1 MLLIIQ
7 YLCYY
12 IQYLERTIVAQ
23 IVFIAKYIPL
33 GQLAFDDLNSPAYQK
48 FKTDILPIIRKFEKQ
63 DWRFLQEYYAWKY
76 DKSVNPIKRRG
87 ESSVPESTVCSRCDA
102 PHQYIYDNTGG
113 RGSYECK
120 ICGCIFG
127 SGKKVTRPLTLVC
140 PYCEHVLQ
148 PKKDRKHFVVHKCIN
163 MKCRYYLENL
173 SKVPDD
179 LPLSERYNYKLHYI
193 YREFN
198 VDFFM
203 VDLDSIP
210 DRAFSFVF
218 RRQSAHIMGLCLAY
232 HVNLSL
238 SLRKT
243 ALALREIHGI
253 KISHTMVA
261 NYAKSA
267 SAVIKPLVDNF
278 EYKTS
283 DTYVADEKYIR
294 VKGKKGFVWF
304 IMDAL
309 SRSIIGYRVSDNRAV
324 GACILAMRMAFR
336 KVKEL
341 PKNFR
346 FIADGYS
353 AYPLAAQQFS
363 LQEENPLHFEITQ
376 VIGLTNE
383 DAVSTEFRPYKQII
397 ERFNRTFNYTYR
409 NTCGY
414 DNFDGANYSVALWVA
429 YYNFLR
435 PHPVMCFKPLNSIEM
450 LDNADTMQAKW
461 QILLLLSQEYIS
473 SLKTN

>member
-12 IQYLERTIVAQ
+12 IQLLERTIVAQ
-23 IVFIAKYIPL
+23 IAFIAKYIPL

-48 FKTDILPIIRKFEKQ
+48 FKTDILPIIKKFEKQ
-63 DWRFLQEYYAWKY
+63 DWVFLQKYYAWKY
-76 DKSVNPIKRRG
+76 GKSVSPIKRRG
-87 ESSVPESTVCSRCDA
+87 NNSIPESVVCFRCDA
-102 PHQYIYDNTGG
+102 PHLYIYDNNGNNG
-113 RGSYECK
+113 AYLCK
-120 ICGCIFG
+120 ICGCTFS
-127 SGKKVTRPLTLVC
+127 SGVNTIKPLVLVC

-148 PKKDRKHFVVHKCIN
+148 PKKDRKHFVVHKCIYE
-163 MKCRYYLENL
+163 KCRYYLENL
-173 SKVPDD
+173 KKLPDD
-179 LPLSERYNYKLHYI
+179 LPKSERYKYKLHYI

-198 VDFFM
+198 VDFFK

-218 RRQSAHIMGLCLAY
+218 RKQSAHIMGLCLAY
-232 HVNLSL
+232 HVNLNL

-253 KISHTMVA
+253 NVSHTMVA

-267 SAVIKPLVDNF
+267 SAVIKPLVDNYD
-278 EYKTS
+278 YKTS

-336 KVKEL
+336 KIKEL

-353 AYPLAAQQFS
+353 AYPLAAQQFA

-397 ERFNRTFNYTYR
+397 ERFNRTFNFTYR

-435 PHPVMCFKPLNSIEM
+435 PHPVMGFKPLNSIEI

-461 QILLLLSQEYIS
+461 QILLLLGQEYIS
-473 SLKTN
+473 SLQY